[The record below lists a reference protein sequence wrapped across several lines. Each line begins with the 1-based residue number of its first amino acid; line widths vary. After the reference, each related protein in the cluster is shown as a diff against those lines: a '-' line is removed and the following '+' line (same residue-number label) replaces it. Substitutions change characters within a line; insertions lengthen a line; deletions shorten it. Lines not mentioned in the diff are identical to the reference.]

1 MKIKRKLLIIALIML
16 SILFIKINKAE
27 ATLYLNELGFDAQ
40 INEDGSMN
48 VTETWN
54 INISETNTLFKTFEP
69 DNSKYA
75 GITDVKVKNLTTNTE
90 LAQIDTEMY
99 HVTKDCY
106 YGLKNSKGKY
116 EIAWGVG
123 LDNSSATR
131 TYQISYKVLD
141 AITLNDDC
149 AELYWQFVGKDFEI
163 DAKKITGTITL
174 PKNAETIEDIKVWGH
189 TEQLNGEIYAT
200 DLNKIEFSIDRYSNG
215 NYVEVRTAFPTN
227 IMGNVQRKTNK
238 PALGGIIEEETRWA
252 DEANQ
257 RREREEK
264 IFYAIQKIAMLA
276 TIIMAIIAIRNFIK
290 LLSRGKKLKPTT
302 ELKYYREVPY
312 ENATPGEALYIISNG
327 NYKQLYEYFPPIVLD
342 LCLRKYIQL
351 ELVKEEKIFSKE
363 EVKIIILE
371 KDRNELKKEEDTI
384 LQLLIDVAGEKK
396 ELTTKGLKKY
406 LEKNSFKITSIEG
419 KIKEAIQ
426 ESEESMKNINNGNQ
440 KVYTFYST
448 VSIIFAFFTFFTF
461 ALYIPLALA
470 FLVNAIIA
478 LIITLQTDKLT
489 QKGIDEKEQWK
500 AFKKY
505 MEDFSLLKD
514 KEVPALEIWEKYL
527 VYATAF
533 GISKKVMKQLKI
545 VYPEI
550 NNMDSSMLTTY
561 CYINMMDK
569 VNLGSC
575 FSSSIYSATYSSG
588 SGSGGGFSGGGGFG
602 GGRRWWR
609 WSLDQL
615 QLSPKRFCYKKY
627 LA

>member
-131 TYQISYKVLD
+131 IYQISYKVLD

-588 SGSGGGFSGGGGFG
+588 SGAGGGFSGGGGFG

>member
-1 MKIKRKLLIIALIML
+1 MKIKRKLLIIVLVML
-16 SILFIKINKAE
+16 SILFIKINKVE
-27 ATLYLNELGFDAQ
+27 AALYLNELGFDAQ
-40 INEDGSMN
+40 INEDGSMD

-69 DNSKYA
+69 DNSKYS
-75 GITDVKVKNLTTNTE
+75 GITDVEVKDLTANTE
-90 LAQIDTEMY
+90 LTQIDNEMY

-131 TYQISYKVLD
+131 AYQISYKVLD
-141 AITLNDDC
+141 AITLNKDC
-149 AELYWQFVGKDFEI
+149 AELYWKFVGEDFEI

-174 PKNAETIEDIKVWGH
+174 PKNAEKIEDIKVWGH

-200 DLNKIEFSIDRYSNG
+200 SLNQIEFNIDRYSNG

-227 IMGNVQRKTNK
+227 IMENVQRKTNK
-238 PALGGIIEEETRWA
+238 WALNNIIEEETKWA
-252 DEANQ
+252 DEANS
-257 RREREEK
+257 RRERGEK
-264 IFYAIQKIAMLA
+264 IFNAIQKVAMIA
-276 TIIMAIIAIRNFIK
+276 TIIMVIVAIKNLIK
-290 LLSRGKKLKPTT
+290 LLSKGKKLKPTT

-312 ENATPGEALYIISNG
+312 EDATPGEALFVISNG
-327 NYKQLYEYFPPIVLD
+327 SDKQLYEYFPAIVLD
-342 LCLRKYIQL
+342 LCLKKYIQL

-371 KDRNELKKEEDTI
+371 KDRTKLKRDEDTI
-384 LQLLIDVAGEKK
+384 LQLLIDVAGKK
-396 ELTTKGLKKY
+396 NELTTKELKKY
-406 LEKNSFKITSIEG
+406 LEKNSYKVTSIEARIRG
-419 KIKEAIQ
+419 EIQNSEKNMGNLNNENKE
-426 ESEESMKNINNGNQ
+426 
-440 KVYTFYST
+440 VHTFYST
-448 VSIIFAFFTFFTF
+448 LSIICVAFTFFTF
-461 ALYIPLALA
+461 ALYIPLAIA
-470 FLVNAIIA
+470 FLINAIIS
-478 LIITLQTDKLT
+478 IMITLKTDKLT

-500 AFKKY
+500 AFKRY

-561 CYINMMDK
+561 CYINLMDK
-569 VNLGSC
+569 VDLGSC

-602 GGRRWWR
+602 GGRRRWR
-609 WSLDQL
+609 WPLDQL
-615 QLSPKRFCYKKY
+615 QF
-627 LA
+627 

>member
-426 ESEESMKNINNGNQ
+426 ESEESMKNVNNENQ

-505 MEDFSLLKD
+505 MEDF
-514 KEVPALEIWEKYL
+514 
-527 VYATAF
+527 
-533 GISKKVMKQLKI
+533 
-545 VYPEI
+545 
-550 NNMDSSMLTTY
+550 
-561 CYINMMDK
+561 
-569 VNLGSC
+569 
-575 FSSSIYSATYSSG
+575 
-588 SGSGGGFSGGGGFG
+588 
-602 GGRRWWR
+602 
-609 WSLDQL
+609 
-615 QLSPKRFCYKKY
+615 
-627 LA
+627 

>member
-1 MKIKRKLLIIALIML
+1 
-16 SILFIKINKAE
+16 
-27 ATLYLNELGFDAQ
+27 
-40 INEDGSMN
+40 
-48 VTETWN
+48 
-54 INISETNTLFKTFEP
+54 
-69 DNSKYA
+69 
-75 GITDVKVKNLTTNTE
+75 
-90 LAQIDTEMY
+90 
-99 HVTKDCY
+99 
-106 YGLKNSKGKY
+106 
-116 EIAWGVG
+116 
-123 LDNSSATR
+123 
-131 TYQISYKVLD
+131 
-141 AITLNDDC
+141 
-149 AELYWQFVGKDFEI
+149 
-163 DAKKITGTITL
+163 
-174 PKNAETIEDIKVWGH
+174 
-189 TEQLNGEIYAT
+189 
-200 DLNKIEFSIDRYSNG
+200 
-215 NYVEVRTAFPTN
+215 
-227 IMGNVQRKTNK
+227 MGNVQRKTNK

-371 KDRNELKKEEDTI
+371 KDTNELKKEEDTI

-527 VYATAF
+527 VYATVF

>member
-227 IMGNVQRKTNK
+227 IMGNVKRKTNK

-406 LEKNSFKITSIEG
+406 LEKNSFKITSVEG

-426 ESEESMKNINNGNQ
+426 ESEESMKNVNNGNQ

-627 LA
+627 LV

>member
-149 AELYWQFVGKDFEI
+149 AGLYWQFVGKDFEI

-276 TIIMAIIAIRNFIK
+276 TIIMAVIAIRNFIK

>member
-276 TIIMAIIAIRNFIK
+276 TIIMAVIAIRNFIK

-550 NNMDSSMLTTY
+550 NNMDSSLLTTY

>member
-1 MKIKRKLLIIALIML
+1 M
-16 SILFIKINKAE
+16 
-27 ATLYLNELGFDAQ
+27 
-40 INEDGSMN
+40 
-48 VTETWN
+48 
-54 INISETNTLFKTFEP
+54 
-69 DNSKYA
+69 
-75 GITDVKVKNLTTNTE
+75 
-90 LAQIDTEMY
+90 
-99 HVTKDCY
+99 
-106 YGLKNSKGKY
+106 
-116 EIAWGVG
+116 
-123 LDNSSATR
+123 
-131 TYQISYKVLD
+131 
-141 AITLNDDC
+141 
-149 AELYWQFVGKDFEI
+149 
-163 DAKKITGTITL
+163 
-174 PKNAETIEDIKVWGH
+174 
-189 TEQLNGEIYAT
+189 
-200 DLNKIEFSIDRYSNG
+200 
-215 NYVEVRTAFPTN
+215 
-227 IMGNVQRKTNK
+227 
-238 PALGGIIEEETRWA
+238 
-252 DEANQ
+252 
-257 RREREEK
+257 
-264 IFYAIQKIAMLA
+264 
-276 TIIMAIIAIRNFIK
+276 
-290 LLSRGKKLKPTT
+290 
-302 ELKYYREVPY
+302 
-312 ENATPGEALYIISNG
+312 
-327 NYKQLYEYFPPIVLD
+327 
-342 LCLRKYIQL
+342 
-351 ELVKEEKIFSKE
+351 
-363 EVKIIILE
+363 
-371 KDRNELKKEEDTI
+371 
-384 LQLLIDVAGEKK
+384 IDVAGEKK
-396 ELTTKGLKKY
+396 ELTTKRLKKY

>member
-363 EVKIIILE
+363 EVKIILLE
-371 KDRNELKKEEDTI
+371 KDRNELKKEEDTM

-426 ESEESMKNINNGNQ
+426 ESEESMKNVNNENQ

-561 CYINMMDK
+561 CYINMMGK
-569 VNLGSC
+569 VDLGSC

-588 SGSGGGFSGGGGFG
+588 SGAGGGFSGGGGFG
-602 GGRRWWR
+602 GGRRWRR

>member
-1 MKIKRKLLIIALIML
+1 
-16 SILFIKINKAE
+16 
-27 ATLYLNELGFDAQ
+27 
-40 INEDGSMN
+40 
-48 VTETWN
+48 
-54 INISETNTLFKTFEP
+54 
-69 DNSKYA
+69 
-75 GITDVKVKNLTTNTE
+75 
-90 LAQIDTEMY
+90 
-99 HVTKDCY
+99 
-106 YGLKNSKGKY
+106 
-116 EIAWGVG
+116 
-123 LDNSSATR
+123 
-131 TYQISYKVLD
+131 
-141 AITLNDDC
+141 
-149 AELYWQFVGKDFEI
+149 
-163 DAKKITGTITL
+163 
-174 PKNAETIEDIKVWGH
+174 
-189 TEQLNGEIYAT
+189 
-200 DLNKIEFSIDRYSNG
+200 
-215 NYVEVRTAFPTN
+215 
-227 IMGNVQRKTNK
+227 MGNVQRKTNK

-276 TIIMAIIAIRNFIK
+276 TIIMAVIAIRNFIK

>member
-276 TIIMAIIAIRNFIK
+276 TIIMAVIAIRNFIK

>member
-264 IFYAIQKIAMLA
+264 IFYVIQKIAMLA
-276 TIIMAIIAIRNFIK
+276 TIIMAVIAIRNFIK

>member
-290 LLSRGKKLKPTT
+290 LLSRGKRLKPTT